1 MANTVSNIFGKLK
14 TKFSGLSPQNL
25 LEQSELN
32 ASLDNNKTIKISN
45 PKSERYTYLPNIT
58 GTKALKGFKPA
69 TREEKDTLSPTGF
82 FRVREIDDE
91 RNKKIAEQ
99 IKKAA
104 QDLGR
109 KKLTKAQEE
118 LVRVQA
124 EQQQMF
130 TQDVPST
137 AIKKV
142 KYNPETKEL
151 WVTFQ
156 GSNKKYWYPRVPREK
171 VEEMMAAPSKGEYF
185 MQNIHDQHSV
195 NYQLHHTHQH
205 QGYLGSNRQIKKYY
219 KKMRD
224 PYAKGKKAGTMKGVL
239 NNGRS

>member
-1 MANTVSNIFGKLK
+1 MATAVNNIFGKLK
-14 TKFSGLSPQNL
+14 TKFSGLTPQNL
-25 LEQSELN
+25 LEQSELQ
-32 ASLDNNKTIKISN
+32 ASLDDNKTIKISN

-58 GTKALKGFKPA
+58 GTKALKNFKPA
-69 TREEKDTLSPTGF
+69 TKEEKDTLSPIGF
-82 FRVREIDDE
+82 FRVGEIDDE
-91 RNKKIAEQ
+91 KNKKIAEQ

-156 GSNKKYWYPRVPREK
+156 GSNKKYWYPRVPKDK

-185 MQNIHDQHSV
+185 MQNIHDQYSV
-195 NYQLHHTHQH
+195 NYKLHKTHAH
-205 QGYLGSNRQIKKYY
+205 QGYLGNNRAISKYY
-219 KKMRD
+219 KKMRK
-224 PYAKGKKAGTMKGVL
+224 PYAKGMKKGTMEGVL
-239 NNGRS
+239 NPE